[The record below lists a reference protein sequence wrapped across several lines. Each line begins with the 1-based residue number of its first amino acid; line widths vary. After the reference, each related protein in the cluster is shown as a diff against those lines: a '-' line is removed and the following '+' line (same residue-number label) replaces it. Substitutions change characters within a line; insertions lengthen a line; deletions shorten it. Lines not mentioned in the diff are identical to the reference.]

1 MMHNIH
7 VAHGRCYAI
16 AVKNAAIDERNVFR
30 TRRIGPDV
38 EQADSIA
45 SLTEPSRGEIADKTR
60 ATGNKVLHLSA
71 TSRAHAAA
79 VFNEILPLWPC
90 IHYDENGKASVRGR
104 VCCYVSLMG
113 VS

>member
-1 MMHNIH
+1 MRISDWSSDVCSSDLDDACSVHIDIPIMASGVGLGDKRCIMMHNIH

-45 SLTEPSRGEIADKTR
+45 SLTEPSRGEIADKKI
-60 ATGNKVLHLSA
+60 G
-71 TSRAHAAA
+71 RAH
-79 VFNEILPLWPC
+79 V
-90 IHYDENGKASVRGR
+90 
-104 VCCYVSLMG
+104 
-113 VS
+113 

>member
-60 ATGNKVLHLSA
+60 ATGNKVLHLYA
-71 TSRAHAAA
+71 PRRAHDAA
-79 VFNEILPLWPC
+79 VFHEIRSEEHTTE
-90 IHYDENGKASVRGR
+90 IQ
-104 VCCYVSLMG
+104 SLLRISH
-113 VS
+113 VVFCLT